1 MTDIVALLWTIV
13 VLLALILASVVSISR
28 WLKER
33 FPTEKEQDY
42 EWSQNDPAGHWAA
55 HKDDGKKK

>member
-1 MTDIVALLWTIV
+1 MTDIVALLWVIV

-28 WLKER
+28 RLKER

-42 EWSQNDPAGHWAA
+42 EWSQNDPAGHWVA
-55 HKDDGKKK
+55 HKDDGKKN